1 MMVPLRA
8 RVRGVRVT
16 YQLSFF
22 CRAGEETGRAALE
35 RLLDEVLGTGGP
47 LLGEWLGPFDPE
59 VAAYRLATKAH
70 PGQEVPGR
78 LNLEIRVGVASIA
91 ESVFEADPDGEHGI
105 WGCDLLATIMLS
117 GGDPDWSLVHRIW
130 AALAELWAAVAW
142 DEMSGF
148 AIAVGGPEA

>member
-1 MMVPLRA
+1 M
-8 RVRGVRVT
+8 T

-47 LLGEWLGPFDPE
+47 LMGEWLGPFDPE

-78 LNLEIRVGVASIA
+78 LNLEIHVGVASIA

-105 WGCDLLATIMLS
+105 WGCDLLVTIALS
-117 GGDPDWSLVHRIW
+117 GGDPDWALVHRIR
-130 AALAELWAAVAW
+130 AALAELWTAVAW